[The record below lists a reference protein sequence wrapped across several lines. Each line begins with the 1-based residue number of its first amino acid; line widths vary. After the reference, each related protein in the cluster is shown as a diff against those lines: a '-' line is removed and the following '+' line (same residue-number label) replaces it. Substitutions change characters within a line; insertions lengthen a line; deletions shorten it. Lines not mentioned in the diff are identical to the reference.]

1 MSCGFDNALYIKM
14 QTEQIKKR
22 IDRFNNKLYLEFG
35 GKLFDDYHASRV
47 LPGFDVNGKVK
58 LLRELSD
65 IAEIIMCVSA
75 GAIEKNKVRAD
86 FGITYDQ
93 DALRL
98 IDHLTQ
104 LGISINSVVITQ
116 YAEQPAA
123 AIFKKKLENMGI
135 RSYIHRLT
143 KGYPTDVETIISP
156 EGYGAN
162 PYIETTKPLV
172 VVTAP
177 GPGCGKLATC
187 LSQLYHENVRG
198 VKAGYAKFETFPIW
212 NLPLKH
218 PVNLAYEAATA
229 DLNDVNM
236 IDPYHLEAY
245 GKTTVNYNR
254 DIEVFP
260 VVRTI
265 LSRITGSDVYRSPT
279 DMGVNMAGFAIV
291 DDEACREASKQEVLR
306 RYYKSFCDCR
316 HGLAEKEVP
325 ARIELIMQQLGI
337 KADDRRVVH
346 PARAR
351 AAEYGKPVTAIE
363 LRDGRT
369 VTGRMSDLMTS
380 PASAMLNAVKLLAGM
395 ADSLHLLSPLVL
407 EPILRMKRDMLHA
420 SPTRMS
426 VTEMLLAMSICAATN
441 PTVELAMSK
450 LPELAGCEAHA
461 TVMLIDSDET
471 ALRKLGLN
479 LTCDPEYCANEFY
492 TE

>member
-104 LGISINSVVITQ
+104 LGISINSVVTTQ

-245 GKTTVNYNR
+245 
-254 DIEVFP
+254 
-260 VVRTI
+260 
-265 LSRITGSDVYRSPT
+265 
-279 DMGVNMAGFAIV
+279 
-291 DDEACREASKQEVLR
+291 
-306 RYYKSFCDCR
+306 
-316 HGLAEKEVP
+316 
-325 ARIELIMQQLGI
+325 
-337 KADDRRVVH
+337 
-346 PARAR
+346 
-351 AAEYGKPVTAIE
+351 
-363 LRDGRT
+363 
-369 VTGRMSDLMTS
+369 
-380 PASAMLNAVKLLAGM
+380 
-395 ADSLHLLSPLVL
+395 
-407 EPILRMKRDMLHA
+407 
-420 SPTRMS
+420 
-426 VTEMLLAMSICAATN
+426 
-441 PTVELAMSK
+441 
-450 LPELAGCEAHA
+450 
-461 TVMLIDSDET
+461 
-471 ALRKLGLN
+471 
-479 LTCDPEYCANEFY
+479 
-492 TE
+492 

>member
-1 MSCGFDNALYIKM
+1 MKCGFDNALYIKM
-14 QTEQIKKR
+14 QTEHIKKR

-75 GAIEKNKVRAD
+75 GAIEKNKMRAD

-98 IDHLTQ
+98 IDNLTR

-177 GPGCGKLATC
+177 GPGCGTLATC

-265 LSRITGSDVYRSPT
+265 LSRITGEDIYRSPT
-279 DMGVNMAGFAIV
+279 DMGVNMAGFAIS
-291 DDEACREASKQEVLR
+291 DDEVCREASKQEVLR

-316 HGLAEKEVP
+316 HGLADKEVP
-325 ARIELIMQQLGI
+325 GRIELIMQQLGI

-346 PARAR
+346 PACER
-351 AAEYGKPVTAIE
+351 AAECGRPVTAIE
-363 LRDGRT
+363 LHDGRI
-369 VTGRMSDLMTS
+369 VTGKMSDLMTS
-380 PASAMLNAVKLLAGM
+380 PASALLNAVKLLAGM
-395 ADSLHLLSPLVL
+395 ADSLHLLSPVVL
-407 EPILRMKRDMLHA
+407 EPIRRMKRDMLHTH
-420 SPTRMS
+420 PTRMNLS
-426 VTEMLLAMSICAATN
+426 EILLAMSICAATN

-461 TVMLIDSDET
+461 TVMLTDSDENT
-471 ALRKLGLN
+471 LRKLGVN
-479 LTCDPEYCANEFY
+479 LTCDPEYCTNEFY
-492 TE
+492 RE

>member
-1 MSCGFDNALYIKM
+1 MKCGFDNALYIKM
-14 QTEQIKKR
+14 QTEHIRKR

-75 GAIEKNKVRAD
+75 GAIEKNKMRAD

-98 IDHLTQ
+98 IDHLTN

-123 AIFKKKLENMGI
+123 AIFKKKLENLGI

-162 PYIETTKPLV
+162 PYIETTRPLV

-265 LSRITGSDVYRSPT
+265 LSRITGEDIYRSPT

-291 DDEACREASKQEVLR
+291 DDEVCREASRQEVLR

-316 HGLAEKEVP
+316 HGLADKEVP
-325 ARIELIMQQLGI
+325 GRIELIMQQMGI

-346 PARAR
+346 PACQR
-351 AAEYGKPVTAIE
+351 AAECGSPVTAIE
-363 LRDGRT
+363 LQDGRT

-380 PASAMLNAVKLLAGM
+380 PASALLNAVKLLAGM
-395 ADSLHLLSPLVL
+395 SDSLHLLSPVVL
-407 EPILRMKRDMLHA
+407 EPIRRMKGEMLHTH
-420 SPTRMS
+420 PTRMNLS
-426 VTEMLLAMSICAATN
+426 EILLAMSICAATN

-461 TVMLIDSDET
+461 TVMLTDSDENT
-471 ALRKLGLN
+471 LRKLGIN
-479 LTCDPEYCANEFY
+479 LTCDPEYCTNEFY
-492 TE
+492 RE